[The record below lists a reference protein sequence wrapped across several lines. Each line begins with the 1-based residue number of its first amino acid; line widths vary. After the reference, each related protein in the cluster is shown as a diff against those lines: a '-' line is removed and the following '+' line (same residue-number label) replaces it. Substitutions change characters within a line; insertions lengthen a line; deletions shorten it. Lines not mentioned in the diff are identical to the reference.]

1 MLAKFY
7 VFRPSALA
15 LFLALAGLVA
25 LVSVRLPDG
34 LAGVKALLVFGLVA
48 TFAWCT
54 FKTQVDRFR
63 DAGAAKLEHSGLVAA
78 VAAHTRPGDVVLI
91 EPFEEFEPRQL
102 RLHPPPHAGQPQV
115 PADQPGRRAALERVS
130 QDAEATVFRGLLG
143 AESAGPVAG
152 DAPAGDGRAARRL
165 RTAGL
170 AGRHAAL
177 IPVPGP

>member
-48 TFAWCT
+48 TFAWRT

-91 EPFEEFEPRQL
+91 EPFQEFEPRQL
-102 RLHPPPHAGQPQV
+102 RLHRDIPRPTLVSRKFLPTN
-115 PADQPGRRAALERVS
+115 PADVLRWNAYLKMRRQL
-130 QDAEATVFRGLLG
+130 F
-143 AESAGPVAG
+143 SAGCSAPSQPVRWLVTLQ
-152 DAPAGDGRAARRL
+152 PETAAR
-165 RTAGL
+165 L
-170 AGRHAAL
+170 AGCGP
-177 IPVPGP
+177 PVWQGGTPP